1 METKDIN
8 NPQLING
15 AKDGDTECLEIIFDE
30 FRGYIRSLSNK
41 YYLVGADNDDL
52 IQEGMIGLFKA
63 IRDYRFDEGV
73 TFHSFAVVCIQRQ
86 VKTALKLATRKKHL
100 PLNQSVSLQSSKFEE
115 DGDKELSEYIEDKR
129 EINPEEI
136 YINNETF
143 AQLNRL
149 LYEALSKLELNILI
163 LYNQH
168 LSYKEI
174 SEVTGKSVKSIDNA
188 VQRIKKKLEV
198 IKKQYMS
205 M

>member
-1 METKDIN
+1 MVTKDIN
-8 NPQLING
+8 NLQLING

-41 YYLVGADNDDL
+41 YYLVGADTDDL

-63 IRDYRFDEGV
+63 IRDYRPEEGI

-86 VKTALKLATRKKHL
+86 VKTALKLAGRKKHL
-100 PLNQSVSLQSSKFEE
+100 PLNQSISLQSSKF
-115 DGDKELSEYIEDKR
+115 DDDDDKDLSDYIEDKK
-129 EINPEEI
+129 ELNPEEI

-143 AQLNRL
+143 NQLNRL

-174 SEVTGKSVKSIDNA
+174 SEITGKSVKSIDNA

-205 M
+205 L